1 MRRAN
6 HEAEVKRPITFI
18 VSDAMNND
26 LRDEAWSQR
35 KSLSQLV
42 REYCD
47 AGLKLK
53 KKTE

>member
-1 MRRAN
+1 MPRAN
-6 HEAEVKRPITFI
+6 QEAEVTRPITFI
-18 VSDAMNND
+18 VSEKMNTE
-26 LRDEAWSQR
+26 LRDKAWSQR

-53 KKTE
+53 EK